1 LNLDFFIAKR
11 LVSGKESKGFIS
23 RKLVNIT
30 VFGISL
36 GLSVML
42 ISIAVVTGFK
52 KEITDKVIGF
62 GSHIQIEYLDSNTS
76 YETKPISK
84 NHAFLPE
91 LKKNKGIANIQPF
104 GIKAGIMKTRDNFQG
119 IVLKGVD
126 NSFDWSFFK
135 KNLIEGRLPNVNDT
149 VINEILISRTLANML
164 QLKTGDD
171 VALFFI
177 QEPIKL
183 RRMHITGLYQTGLSD
198 MDKIYVMANI
208 KQVQQLNNW
217 TTDQISGFE
226 INIKDISDLDYIK
239 NNIYQSVSLNL
250 QPDGSSLR
258 ATSITEKY
266 TQMFDWLN
274 LQNLNV
280 VIIIVIM
287 LLVAGFN
294 MISGLLIL
302 ILERTRMIGLLTSL
316 GAENLSIRKIF
327 LYQSGFLMLR
337 GLFWGNVIGLSLLF
351 VQEKF
356 KLLKLDESSYF
367 ISSVPVNINIL
378 HILLLNLGTLSAILL
393 MLTIP
398 SMIIS
403 KISPDVTLK
412 YE

>member
-1 LNLDFFIAKR
+1 
-11 LVSGKESKGFIS
+11 
-23 RKLVNIT
+23 
-30 VFGISL
+30 
-36 GLSVML
+36 
-42 ISIAVVTGFK
+42 
-52 KEITDKVIGF
+52 
-62 GSHIQIEYLDSNTS
+62 
-76 YETKPISK
+76 
-84 NHAFLPE
+84 
-91 LKKNKGIANIQPF
+91 
-104 GIKAGIMKTRDNFQG
+104 MKTRDNFQG

-149 VINEILISRTLANML
+149 VINEILISRTLANLL

-183 RRMHITGLYQTGLSD
+183 RRMRITGLYQTGLSD

-217 TTDQISGFE
+217 TADQISGFE

-280 VIIIVIM
+280 IIIIVIM

-316 GAENLSIRKIF
+316 GAENVSIRKIF